1 MLRVCLKIDFKSSHF
16 DSHDTDHYTF
26 QKIFILVHNNI
37 NSNES
42 YITISDNNNNFYF
55 IFRSFIAED
64 VKKNTTKQELSILF
78 EASKERYSSSSG
90 SSNSKTQGSV
100 CTAAN
105 LSAQMAQQEVME
117 KLAQISINKSGEF
130 FHRLIVKSVNK

>member
-1 MLRVCLKIDFKSSHF
+1 MNFM
-16 DSHDTDHYTF
+16 
-26 QKIFILVHNNI
+26 
-37 NSNES
+37 
-42 YITISDNNNNFYF
+42 TIPIMNCTNYV
-55 IFRSFIAED
+55 FRSYIAED
-64 VKKNTTKQELSILF
+64 VKKNATKQELSMIF

-105 LSAQMAQQEVME
+105 ISTQGAQQEVME

-130 FHRLIVKSVNK
+130 FQINCRFLPLCFAK